1 MAKNFA
7 VTWSFCLICLQFSMD
22 IKKKNS
28 RDFLVPTVWT
38 AIFCVQIPPVIPF
51 SFVCLYTYLCEGRA
65 TFIPHLNSPQEVGGV
80 QWKPVESLA
89 ELWMLSND
97 PFTGNNEFV
106 NLSVIKITGLHCIA
120 SPWVTIKTLWWQV
133 AECNF
138 RGMGLLGQHSAPE
151 ATEPSVMTEIF
162 FLCVLSQGQQPPTAT
177 THLKW
182 GWAAKALDFFI

>member
-133 AECNF
+133 VECNF
-138 RGMGLLGQHSAPE
+138 QRHGASRAAFCSRTNRTFCDDRNILSVCTQPRTAATHGYQSHEMGLNG
-151 ATEPSVMTEIF
+151 
-162 FLCVLSQGQQPPTAT
+162 
-177 THLKW
+177 
-182 GWAAKALDFFI
+182 